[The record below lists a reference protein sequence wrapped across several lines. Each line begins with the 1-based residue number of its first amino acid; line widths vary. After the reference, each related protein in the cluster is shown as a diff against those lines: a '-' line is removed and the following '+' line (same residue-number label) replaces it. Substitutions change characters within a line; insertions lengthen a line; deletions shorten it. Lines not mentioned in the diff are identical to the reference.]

1 MASANGVRSAFKV
14 RYLWYLWRFMPLI
27 PTKKFRLC
35 CTLTHTD
42 IMMLEVYA
50 MGELGG
56 RSRRGIE
63 EQGFE
68 RFNITLPPS
77 IIARLEKF
85 QKEEDRSNRSWCIQ
99 KALDEWLT
107 KRGY

>member
-1 MASANGVRSAFKV
+1 
-14 RYLWYLWRFMPLI
+14 
-27 PTKKFRLC
+27 
-35 CTLTHTD
+35 
-42 IMMLEVYA
+42 MMLEVYA

-68 RFNITLPPS
+68 RFNSTLPPS
-77 IIARLEKF
+77 IIARLEKY
-85 QKEEDRSNRSWCIQ
+85 QKEEDRSNRSWCLQ
-99 KALDEWLT
+99 KALDEWLK

>member
-1 MASANGVRSAFKV
+1 
-14 RYLWYLWRFMPLI
+14 
-27 PTKKFRLC
+27 
-35 CTLTHTD
+35 
-42 IMMLEVYA
+42 MMLEVYA

-77 IIARLEKF
+77 IIARLEKY

-99 KALDEWLT
+99 KALDEWLK